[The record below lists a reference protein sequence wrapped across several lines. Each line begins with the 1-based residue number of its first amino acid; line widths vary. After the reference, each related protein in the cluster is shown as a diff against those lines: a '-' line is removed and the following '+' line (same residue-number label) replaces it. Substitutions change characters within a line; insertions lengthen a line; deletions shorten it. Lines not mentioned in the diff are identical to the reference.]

1 MMRRIF
7 GRTAPKL
14 HAITLLYRS
23 TRISFFIGSLEFAD
37 GAEDDDRA
45 RVDEA
50 ETHVPGPTYDGPGR
64 AERPWSSSLAA
75 ESPQAGVA
83 NEADMTSDPLEERP
97 QDDERD

>member
-1 MMRRIF
+1 MDDRRTDDETTDGID
-7 GRTAPKL
+7 GIDPAALGTAPPPES
-14 HAITLLYRS
+14 APP
-23 TRISFFIGSLEFAD
+23 G
-37 GAEDDDRA
+37 A

-75 ESPQAGVA
+75 EGPQAGVA